1 MKRGSSTGKHS
12 EDKRKLDEKENNR
25 PMKNKNLLSFFTKQ
39 KKEDTPKYSGQ
50 RGERSTESIEKAAE
64 RGEEETTE
72 ETLKNFG
79 REEEVRT
86 VEQTKKDYGSDDED
100 DGVLF
105 PLRGPGFEWYL
116 DKGVKLKAN
125 VARTEERMK
134 NTVIMENNEMKG
146 LTRGAATGSL
156 SENVD
161 VLMDKL
167 SSAASSKQ
175 QDHMSAMISIAYF
188 IMNNGLIIPTQ
199 VLAEKYKEVKGLK
212 ESTRIES
219 ARLLEVLTKHLNVVQ
234 IYIDG
239 RGYILENRGL
249 EIEKILDSLKNV
261 QGNDQLTVN
270 KKVEEAIG
278 SNYETLMEYLDSKR
292 DRDTLKAV
300 LTKVT
305 SVNLMTRL
313 ASVQDK
319 RSFQRAKGLVGQNLE
334 LFKDMKNKLMADSG
348 SLSDAQKKK
357 KNRLLQSMK
366 LEKLRHIFKGR
377 GRRLKCEEFPDL
389 AALLEFA
396 FGEGDRVDRAG
407 GGLESHPRLT
417 DTVLYRAA
425 DNNTVMRQARET
437 VLALAPEG
445 FNISLSSC
453 FNYTQNYR
461 EGTYQARRHHSGRG
475 INACL
480 SLHKPPRTGVEQFVI
495 NLHWSTQ
502 NVNLTLDLSHAYPD
516 NILVDSKDAKAKI
529 HADVSP
535 VQKPGKTWRKI
546 ILPDHDWS
554 RLAHNAITPMTHLFL
569 KTETIL
575 EEEEENNILHN
586 VRRTGTAATLLNLSY
601 FEPETVQ
608 RVFNELFLLLNNPA
622 LDHLFRNPK
631 TNKLK
636 EHFVFVVDNGPSEAP
651 ASPLVRMWLVR
662 LARLLQLKTVTQK
675 SFAEYHSKRNPV
687 ERVHAVHNHTLS
699 NEQFSSKEVH
709 SEYEIG
715 DTRHKENME
724 HMAEKVRQCLIQT
737 QYGGNP
743 CHALRGI
750 GADENFIFDD
760 EEELVT
766 FLGKSEFRKN
776 EDEGQYQPVKTKLW
790 RDVATV
796 WNLNENFVGSYRDDY
811 QIVQNGYDE
820 EGERT
825 CWSDKYSTVIFNP
838 DISRAR
844 QEKCFT
850 MQPIPDYVRWL
861 KTGGEMHYLP
871 LEKLQQ
877 LHTEVVDNTPAAFL
891 PSTILELTC
900 KVFSYG
906 VETILP
912 CISFISWCTE
922 EDVNVFFKDFKEKND
937 KSFINDK
944 EREYWAQHELYQE
957 KSKDELQA
965 LCRQKKLPAEGKKHD
980 CVKRLVE
987 KMECELPPPLNVY
1000 SGQLDSVPNS
1010 ISEISKLSVYKLRE
1024 ILRFHN
1030 ILDCS
1035 TKDELAIRVGMLKS
1049 GRAYLAFQKELE
1061 ATVNLVTAVT
1071 SLIAAEK
1078 SLYLADPRIL
1088 HKRRAF
1094 STPTQSSLSTK
1105 RPRDTASIAG
1115 RRQSSFLT
1123 VPRGITLDNLQEVLE
1138 PLKVELGLYEERIRL
1153 ANNNSGTTPR
1163 SEDGYEMDAMRLV
1176 GTRVLAY
1183 WSKNEV
1189 GNTGWT
1195 TGKKFSL
1202 EKS

>member
-64 RGEEETTE
+64 RGEEEITE

-219 ARLLEVLTKHLNVVQ
+219 ARLLDVLTKHLNVVQ

-261 QGNDQLTVN
+261 QRNDQLTVN

-357 KNRLLQSMK
+357 RNRLLQSMK

-743 CHALRGI
+743 CYALRGI

-776 EDEGQYQPVKTKLW
+776 EDECQYQPVKTKLW

-811 QIVQNGYDE
+811 QIVQNSYDE

-877 LHTEVVDNTPAAFL
+877 LH
-891 PSTILELTC
+891 
-900 KVFSYG
+900 
-906 VETILP
+906 
-912 CISFISWCTE
+912 
-922 EDVNVFFKDFKEKND
+922 
-937 KSFINDK
+937 
-944 EREYWAQHELYQE
+944 
-957 KSKDELQA
+957 
-965 LCRQKKLPAEGKKHD
+965 
-980 CVKRLVE
+980 
-987 KMECELPPPLNVY
+987 
-1000 SGQLDSVPNS
+1000 
-1010 ISEISKLSVYKLRE
+1010 
-1024 ILRFHN
+1024 
-1030 ILDCS
+1030 
-1035 TKDELAIRVGMLKS
+1035 
-1049 GRAYLAFQKELE
+1049 
-1061 ATVNLVTAVT
+1061 
-1071 SLIAAEK
+1071 
-1078 SLYLADPRIL
+1078 
-1088 HKRRAF
+1088 
-1094 STPTQSSLSTK
+1094 
-1105 RPRDTASIAG
+1105 
-1115 RRQSSFLT
+1115 
-1123 VPRGITLDNLQEVLE
+1123 RGC
-1138 PLKVELGLYEERIRL
+1138 
-1153 ANNNSGTTPR
+1153 
-1163 SEDGYEMDAMRLV
+1163 
-1176 GTRVLAY
+1176 
-1183 WSKNEV
+1183 
-1189 GNTGWT
+1189 
-1195 TGKKFSL
+1195 
-1202 EKS
+1202 